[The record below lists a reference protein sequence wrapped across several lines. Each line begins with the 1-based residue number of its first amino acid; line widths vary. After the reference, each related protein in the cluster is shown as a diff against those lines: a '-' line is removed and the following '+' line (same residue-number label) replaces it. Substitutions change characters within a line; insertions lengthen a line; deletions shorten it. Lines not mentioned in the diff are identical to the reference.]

1 MVYLFLSIVIL
12 IIGKFVYDSF
22 LTNNTEKN
30 WEKYKKENP
39 HKAIV
44 IENSKG
50 LNMNPNAEIRT
61 DGYYISKYETLNY
74 KGEPF
79 TIHFYLIFNKKGFV
93 VFGEIED
100 INEWIKKNT
109 NESIKEAIIEFN
121 ELNENDYS
129 SQVRK
134 FYIKNG
140 GINMKFFDP
149 EDFSNEDINNLQSY
163 DEWYGT
169 IIHNGLILSFDRA
182 YFNIVLA
189 EYVKENRIKN
199 LKFDFK
205 QVFFQHNLVKILK
218 RFFKI

>member
-61 DGYYISKYETLNY
+61 DGYYLSKYETLNY
-74 KGEPF
+74 NEEPF
-79 TIHFYLIFNKKGFV
+79 TNHFVLNFTKKGFV
-93 VFGEIED
+93 AIGEIED
-100 INEWIKKNT
+100 INEWKKENT
-109 NESIKEAIIEFN
+109 NESLKEGIIEVN
-121 ELNENDYS
+121 ELNEIDYS
-129 SQVRK
+129 PEVTK

-169 IIHNGLILSFDRA
+169 IIHNGLLLSFDRA
-182 YFNIVLA
+182 YFNNALA
-189 EYVKENRIKN
+189 EYVKENQIKN

-205 QVFFQHNLVKILK
+205 QVFF
-218 RFFKI
+218 